1 MPEHWVYSSC
11 LHYATILGDVAE
23 EHCQS
28 AILGVGMLEV
38 ADTTL
43 GAIGVKTLPL
53 SVLATHL
60 GRELSARC

>member
-1 MPEHWVYSSC
+1 MPEHWVYAGC
-11 LHYATILGDVAE
+11 LHYATVLGDVTE

-28 AILGVGMLEV
+28 TILGVGMLQV

-43 GAIGVKTLPL
+43 GTVGVEILPL

-60 GRELSARC
+60 GRELSAWC